1 MTLFT
6 TALMNDDIK
15 ELLMHVT
22 PVALLPKEVS
32 ERPAVWGL
40 GSIFLFFIF
49 PFQMKSKFLL
59 FMRIPIPNNESFL
72 STQLV
77 GA

>member
-6 TALMNDDIK
+6 IALMNDDIK

-32 ERPAVWGL
+32 ERPALAVG
-40 GSIFLFFIF
+40 GIFLFFIF

-77 GA
+77 GV

>member
-1 MTLFT
+1 
-6 TALMNDDIK
+6 MNDDIK
-15 ELLMHVT
+15 EHVT

-49 PFQMKSKFLL
+49 PFQMKLKFYYSRAYR
-59 FMRIPIPNNESFL
+59 FPIMSHFYL
-72 STQLV
+72 HD
-77 GA
+77 